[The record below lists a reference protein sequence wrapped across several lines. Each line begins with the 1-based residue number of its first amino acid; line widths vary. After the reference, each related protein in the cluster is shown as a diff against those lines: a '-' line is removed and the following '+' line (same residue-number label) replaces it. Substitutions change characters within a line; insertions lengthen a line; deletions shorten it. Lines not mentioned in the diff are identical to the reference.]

1 LPGSRSSEIRFI
13 FPVFRAAVDILAKK
27 IPNLVTVLPTVPH
40 VAAKVRAGA
49 ASWPTPIHILE
60 GEADKFAAFDAA
72 DVALAASGTVT
83 AELALSRTPMVV
95 GYKVGGLTFF
105 LSKFLM
111 TVTHI
116 TLINILLGREA
127 VPEFLQ
133 AKATPE
139 NLAGAV
145 EHLF

>member
-1 LPGSRSSEIRFI
+1 M
-13 FPVFRAAVDILAKK
+13 
-27 IPNLVTVLPTVPH
+27 
-40 VAAKVRAGA
+40 
-49 ASWPTPIHILE
+49 
-60 GEADKFAAFDAA
+60 
-72 DVALAASGTVT
+72 ALAASGTVT
-83 AELALSRTPMVV
+83 AELALAHTPMVV

-133 AKATPE
+133 ARATPD
-139 NLAGAV
+139 NLALALGTMSRSESLNSVRRHFLSLCPPTRLALAV
-145 EHLF
+145 SAAGKLRASPVPCVFFFACHAL